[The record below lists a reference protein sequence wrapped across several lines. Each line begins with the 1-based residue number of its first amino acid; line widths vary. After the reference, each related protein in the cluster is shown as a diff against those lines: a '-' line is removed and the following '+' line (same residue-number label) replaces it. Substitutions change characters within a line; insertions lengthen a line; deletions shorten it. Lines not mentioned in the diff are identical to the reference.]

1 MGERDISRRSALKYF
16 GLLAA
21 SAAGR
26 EFLTAWLPVSSVR
39 GASDDLVS
47 IHAAGHS
54 RSDEEAATKTY
65 APQFFKPQQF
75 RSVEVLTEMILP
87 TDDQPGAKEAQVGNY
102 IDFVVFSAREFEP
115 YLQHSWLEGLA
126 FVDRES
132 QKRFGKVFALAS
144 DADRTALLTEMSL
157 PEHDP
162 KTRHEG
168 YAFFQLVKEM
178 TVEGFYTSKVGLID
192 VLDYQ
197 GMNYMSEFPGCTH
210 PEHRG

>member
-1 MGERDISRRSALKYF
+1 MSERDVSRRSALKYF

-26 EFLTAWLPVSSVR
+26 EFLTSWLTVSPVR

-54 RSDEEAATKTY
+54 RADVETTKTY
-65 APQFFKPQQF
+65 VTQFFDRKQF
-75 RSVEVLTEMILP
+75 RTVEVLTEMILP
-87 TDDQPGAKEAQVGNY
+87 TDDEPGAKEAQVANY

-115 YLQHSWLEGLA
+115 SLQQSWLDGLA

-157 PEHDP
+157 PEHSP
-162 KTRHEG
+162 KARHEG
-168 YAFFQLVKEM
+168 YAFFQLAKEM
-178 TVEGFYTSKVGLID
+178 TVEGFYTSRVGLID

-197 GMNYMSEFPGCTH
+197 GMNFMSEFPGCTH
-210 PEHRG
+210 PEHQG

>member
-1 MGERDISRRSALKYF
+1 MSDGDVSRRSALKYF

-26 EFLTAWLPVSSVR
+26 EFLTSWLPQVSVHSDVT
-39 GASDDLVS
+39 DDLVHIQNS
-47 IHAAGHS
+47 NHA
-54 RSDEEAATKTY
+54 RDEKESAKPY
-65 APQFFKPQQF
+65 VPQFFKPPQF
-75 RSVEVLTEMILP
+75 RTVEVLTEMILP

-115 YLQHSWLEGLA
+115 SLQQAWLDGLT

-132 QKRFGKVFALAS
+132 KKRFGKPFALAS
-144 DADRTALLTEMSL
+144 DTDRTALLTEMSA
-157 PEHDP
+157 PERDP
-162 KTRHEG
+162 KAQHEG
-168 YAFFQLVKEM
+168 YGFFRLVKEM

-210 PEHRG
+210 PEHQG